1 MCPINDE
8 EKTKME
14 HRPYAQVVGS
24 IMYVMLCTWPDLS
37 FAVSHVNRFQSN
49 LGEVHWATFK
59 RILRNIKGTER
70 HKMTYS
76 GKHLKVIGYSD
87 SNFSGDI
94 DNGKCT
100 SGHVFLCGR
109 GAISWCSKKKLCS

>member
-1 MCPINDE
+1 
-8 EKTKME
+8 ME

-24 IMYVMLCTWPDLS
+24 IMYAMLCTKPNLS
-37 FAVSHVNRFQSN
+37 FAIGLVSRFQSN
-49 LGEVHWATFK
+49 LGEARWATVK
-59 RILRNIKGTER
+59 RILRYIKGIER

-100 SGHVFLCGR
+100 SGYVFLFGR